1 MKLVSLY
8 IEKKISHQKFFR
20 DYNAQE
26 RLTRSNKIIKI
37 KHQLD
42 ELEEIITEHILN
54 KRFPYDQVYSALK
67 KQGFQSFLD
76 TSEKVQG
83 FLTNETIM
91 DSVGFNMSER
101 NTVIEEFENLCIRA
115 WEDHII
121 TSDEREELNS
131 FCQINKIDRTLQ
143 ALIERKVA
151 TSFNQGIDIERA
163 IEYYFLEENKGPEEI
178 KVILSKEY
186 RLDSSL
192 DRIESLVA
200 TLEEIILEDEDYP
213 SSESTFSKT
222 ILFGNKK
229 VYVVELDNLLTSGF
243 EFEIGYIQE
252 EPGNFKI
259 LVNKNHYQSL
269 DRSSQIELITE
280 AVCYKVTAP
289 SNESGLTLKRFI
301 ELKTSIRPQV
311 RNQF

>member
-192 DRIESLVA
+192 DRIESLIA

-222 ILFGNKK
+222 ILFSPLSK
-229 VYVVELDNLLTSGF
+229 
-243 EFEIGYIQE
+243 
-252 EPGNFKI
+252 
-259 LVNKNHYQSL
+259 
-269 DRSSQIELITE
+269 SQ
-280 AVCYKVTAP
+280 
-289 SNESGLTLKRFI
+289 
-301 ELKTSIRPQV
+301 
-311 RNQF
+311 

>member
-8 IEKKISHQKFFR
+8 IEKKKSHQKFFR
-20 DYNAQE
+20 VYNTEE
-26 RLTRSNKIIKI
+26 RLKRSDKIIKL

-42 ELEEIITEHILN
+42 ELEETIIEQTVKGRL
-54 KRFPYDQVYSALK
+54 PYDQVYSTLK
-67 KQGFQSFLD
+67 KHGFQSFFD

-83 FLTNETIM
+83 FLTNQTIM
-91 DSVGFNMSER
+91 DSVGFNLSER
-101 NTVIEEFENLCIRA
+101 NAVIEEFENLCIKA

-131 FCQINKIDRTLQ
+131 FCHLNKIDRTQQ

-163 IEYYFLEENKGPEEI
+163 IEYYFLEENKRAEEI

-186 RLDSSL
+186 ALDSSL
-192 DRIESLVA
+192 DRIESLIT
-200 TLEEIILEDEDYP
+200 TLKEIILEDEDY
-213 SSESTFSKT
+213 SNAESTFSKT
-222 ILFGNKK
+222 ILFGEKK
-229 VYVVELDNLLTSGF
+229 VYVVEIENLLTSGF

-259 LVNKNHYQSL
+259 IVNKTHYQSL
-269 DRSSQIELITE
+269 DLSSQIELITD

-289 SNESGLTLKRFI
+289 STDSGLSLKRFI
-301 ELKTSIRPQV
+301 ELKTSIRPQI